1 MLAKYRTTIPYIH
14 NQDCTLIFNCP
25 ADKQLVVNVDDFDV
39 GYDSC
44 DDDESD
50 DDESDGDLSLIT
62 YVSFDGHKKCGSRIP
77 VVSTS
82 KSEFE
87 INFHSNF
94 RKNIGNKIGFR
105 LSLGCKGMYTVYCA
119 HCTVSIHRIYTVC
132 ILSFPN

>member
-1 MLAKYRTTIPYIH
+1 MLAEYRTTTPYVQ
-14 NQDCTLIFNCP
+14 NQDCRLIFNCP

-50 DDESDGDLSLIT
+50 NLSLTT
-62 YVSFDGHKKCGSRIP
+62 YVSFDGDRKCGSRIP

-87 INFHSNF
+87 IKFHSNF

-105 LSLGCKGMYTVYCA
+105 LSLGCKGMHTYIV
-119 HCTVSIHRIYTVC
+119 RIARYLYVFH
-132 ILSFPN
+132 IFFPK